1 MSYRPRL
8 TIDALIFNGYDV
20 LIDTRYSYREV
31 VRKTVQIY
39 LERALGLAP
48 SKEPLLSGNDVLWLQ
63 RVGNFGGYWD
73 LTQAFILYFI
83 EMLPPVPAPTF
94 PSKFHVPALI
104 AYLQLSGGNLR
115 VGIDEL
121 RAKCNVT
128 EFAQNVA
135 AAGGGLN
142 GAHKTLP
149 AENRHLLVADGDIA
163 KTNIV
168 GRIFQELYLGADLF
182 ERVYGQPAVV
192 VQSSGHSEHESL
204 VIAPDILAQ
213 LADKIPLGVVAN
225 RPRNEV
231 ERTLNRHNLTQYFQ
245 SVTTWNEMVQAGAQP
260 APEPWSLLEAAR
272 LLTPIPARS
281 AFVGAVAADMQA
293 AQAAS
298 RSVPVS
304 GIGCLHGAPDKELLR
319 AAFEKHKATI
329 ILGHPNHLKELIL
342 G

>member
-48 SKEPLLSGNDVLWLQ
+48 SKESLLTADDVLRLQ
-63 RVGNFGGYWD
+63 QAGNFSGYWD

-104 AYLQLSGGNLR
+104 AYLQLSGSNLR
-115 VGIDEL
+115 AGIDQL
-121 RAKCNVT
+121 RAQCNVAK
-128 EFAQNVA
+128 FAQNVA
-135 AAGGGLN
+135 AAGGGLG
-142 GAHKTLP
+142 GAHRALP
-149 AENRHLLVADGDIA
+149 AENRHLLVADGDIT

-182 ERVYGQPAVV
+182 ERVYGEPAVI

-204 VIAPDILAQ
+204 VIAPDILPQ
-213 LADKIPLGVVAN
+213 LAAKMPLGMVAN

-245 SVTTWNEMVQAGAQP
+245 SVITWNEMVQAGAQP

-272 LLTPIPARS
+272 LLNPIPARS
-281 AFVGAVAADMQA
+281 AFVGVVPADMQA

-298 RSVPVS
+298 RSAPFT
-304 GIGCLHGAPDKELLR
+304 GIGCLHGAPDKESLR
-319 AAFEKHKATI
+319 AAFEQQKATM